1 MKALKMYEAGD
12 KMISLIRDNY
22 NILQSLNSFGISLGF
37 GDKTVDETCRANK
50 VDTSTFLAV
59 VNFTINGTN
68 EYDLSKLS
76 ASTLLHYLAAGH
88 RYYLDYQLPFVRR
101 ELADAINDNFDFD
114 DSGRNNDNVGELIL
128 QLYDQYSREIHK
140 HMNYEEKTLFPYI
153 EKLLQGEASTTYNID
168 TFAKHHT
175 EADKSLKELK
185 SLIIKYLPTDAA
197 NSNRLTSALYFIYNN
212 EDWLANHQEVEDKIF
227 VPLIRKIEND
237 LKSARISNAIS
248 VFANAD
254 PETSNETISD
264 REKEVIVAVVQG
276 MSNKEIADHLCISV
290 NTAITHRKNIARKL
304 QIHSPAGLTIYAI
317 VNGLVDI
324 DALKK

>member
-1 MKALKMYEAGD
+1 MKAMKIYEAGD

-50 VDTSTFLAV
+50 VDTATFLAV
-59 VNFTINGTN
+59 VNLTINGTSD
-68 EYDLSKLS
+68 YDLEKLS
-76 ASTLLHYLAAGH
+76 APTLLHYLTAGH

-101 ELADAINDNFDFD
+101 ELEDAVG
-114 DSGRNNDNVGELIL
+114 DSSDLSHNHNDNVDRLIL
-128 QLYDQYSREIHK
+128 ELYDQYSREIHK

-153 EKLLQGEASTTYNID
+153 EKLLHGETSTTYSID

-185 SLIIKYLPTDAA
+185 NLILKYLPNDIT

-237 LKSARISNAIS
+237 LKSERINSVIS
-248 VFANAD
+248 AFANAD
-254 PETSNETISD
+254 VETSSEVISD
-264 REKEVIVAVVQG
+264 REKEVIIAVVQG

>member
-1 MKALKMYEAGD
+1 MYEAGD
-12 KMISLIRDNY
+12 KMIGLIRDNY

-37 GDKTVDETCRANK
+37 GDKTVEETCRANK
-50 VDTSTFLAV
+50 VDTTTFLAV
-59 VNFTINGTN
+59 VNLVINGTN
-68 EYDLSKLS
+68 EYDLDQLS
-76 ASTLLHYLAAGH
+76 APTLLHYLSAGH

-101 ELADAINDNFDFD
+101 ELEDAVG
-114 DSGRNNDNVGELIL
+114 DSSDLSHNHNDNVDRLIL

-153 EKLLQGEASTTYNID
+153 EKLLQGETSTTYNID

-185 SLIIKYLPTDAA
+185 NLIIKYLPNDIT

-212 EDWLANHQEVEDKIF
+212 EDWLANHQEVEDKLF

-237 LKSARISNAIS
+237 LKSERINNAIS
-248 VFANAD
+248 AFANAD
-254 PETSNETISD
+254 VESTSETISE

-324 DALKK
+324 DGLKK

>member
-1 MKALKMYEAGD
+1 MKALKIYEAGD

-37 GDKTVDETCRANK
+37 GDKTVDETCRANN
-50 VDTSTFLAV
+50 VDTTTFLAV
-59 VNFTINGTN
+59 VNLTINGTSD
-68 EYDLSKLS
+68 YDIDKLS
-76 ASTLLHYLAAGH
+76 APTLLHYLTAGH

-101 ELADAINDNFDFD
+101 ELEAAVG
-114 DSGRNNDNVGELIL
+114 DSSDLSHNHNDNVDRLIL
-128 QLYDQYSREIHK
+128 ELYDQYSREIRK

-153 EKLLQGEASTTYNID
+153 EKLLNGETSTTYSID

-185 SLIIKYLPTDAA
+185 NLILKYLPHDIT

-212 EDWLANHQEVEDKIF
+212 EDWLANHQEVEEKIF

-237 LKSARISNAIS
+237 LKSARINSAIS
-248 VFANAD
+248 AFANAD
-254 PETSNETISD
+254 VETSVETISE

-317 VNGLVDI
+317 VNGLVNI

>member
-12 KMISLIRDNY
+12 KMINLIRDNY

-37 GDKTVDETCRANK
+37 GDKTVEETCRANN
-50 VDTSTFLAV
+50 VDTTTFLAV
-59 VNFTINGTN
+59 VNLTINGTN
-68 EYDLSKLS
+68 EYDLDNLS

-101 ELADAINDNFDFD
+101 ELEAAVG
-114 DSGRNNDNVGELIL
+114 DSYDLSHNHNDNVDRLIL
-128 QLYDQYSREIHK
+128 ELYDQYSREIRK

-153 EKLLQGEASTTYNID
+153 EKLLHGETSTTYSID

-175 EADKSLKELK
+175 EADNSLKELK
-185 SLIIKYLPTDAA
+185 NLILKYLPHDIT

-212 EDWLANHQEVEDKIF
+212 EDWLANHQNVEDKIF
-227 VPLIRKIEND
+227 VPLIRKIEKELKTGRIND
-237 LKSARISNAIS
+237 AIS
-248 VFANAD
+248 AFAGTDDTN
-254 PETSNETISD
+254 TGETISE

-276 MSNKEIADHLCISV
+276 MSNKEIADYLCISV

-324 DALKK
+324 NALKK

>member
-1 MKALKMYEAGD
+1 MKAMKMYEAGD

-50 VDTSTFLAV
+50 VDTATFLAV
-59 VNFTINGTN
+59 VNLTINGTSD
-68 EYDLSKLS
+68 YDLDNLS
-76 ASTLLHYLAAGH
+76 AHTLLHYLTAGH

-101 ELADAINDNFDFD
+101 ELEDAVG
-114 DSGRNNDNVGELIL
+114 DSTDLSHNHNDNVDRLIL
-128 QLYDQYSREIHK
+128 ELYDQYSREIHK

-153 EKLLQGEASTTYNID
+153 EKLLQGEASTTYSID

-185 SLIIKYLPTDAA
+185 NLILKYLPNDIT

-237 LKSARISNAIS
+237 LKSERINSVIS
-248 VFANAD
+248 AFANAD
-254 PETSNETISD
+254 VETSSEVISD
-264 REKEVIVAVVQG
+264 REKEVIIAVVQG

-324 DALKK
+324 DGLKK

>member
-37 GDKTVDETCRANK
+37 GDKTVDETCRANN
-50 VDTSTFLAV
+50 VDTTTFLAV
-59 VNFTINGTN
+59 VNFTINGTH
-68 EYDLSKLS
+68 EYDLGKLS
-76 ASTLLHYLAAGH
+76 ASTLLRYLAAGH
-88 RYYLDYQLPFVRR
+88 HYYLDYQLPFVRR
-101 ELADAINDNFDFD
+101 ELALAINE
-114 DSGRNNDNVGELIL
+114 NDNVGKLIL

-168 TFAKHHT
+168 TFAKHHA

-185 SLIIKYLPTDAA
+185 SLIIKYFPTDAST
-197 NSNRLTSALYFIYNN
+197 SNGLTSALYFIYNN
-212 EDWLANHQEVEDKIF
+212 EDWLFNHQEVEDKIF

-237 LKSARISNAIS
+237 IKSERLTNAIS

-254 PETSNETISD
+254 PEANTNETISE
-264 REKEVIVAVVQG
+264 REKDVIIAVVQG
-276 MSNKEIADHLCISV
+276 MSNKEIAEHLCISV

>member
-37 GDKTVDETCRANK
+37 GDKTVDETCRVNN
-50 VDTSTFLAV
+50 VDTTTFLAV
-59 VNFTINGTN
+59 VNLTINGTSD
-68 EYDLSKLS
+68 YDIDKLS
-76 ASTLLHYLAAGH
+76 ASTLLHYLTSGH

-101 ELADAINDNFDFD
+101 ELEAAVG
-114 DSGRNNDNVGELIL
+114 DSSDLSHNHNDNVDRLIL
-128 QLYDQYSREIHK
+128 ELYDQYSREIRK

-153 EKLLQGEASTTYNID
+153 EKLLNGETSTTYSID

-175 EADKSLKELK
+175 EAGKSLKELK
-185 SLIIKYLPTDAA
+185 NLILKYLPHDIT

-237 LKSARISNAIS
+237 LKSARINSAIS
-248 VFANAD
+248 AFANAD
-254 PETSNETISD
+254 VETSVETISE

-324 DALKK
+324 DAIKK

>member
-168 TFAKHHT
+168 TFA
-175 EADKSLKELK
+175 
-185 SLIIKYLPTDAA
+185 
-197 NSNRLTSALYFIYNN
+197 
-212 EDWLANHQEVEDKIF
+212 
-227 VPLIRKIEND
+227 
-237 LKSARISNAIS
+237 
-248 VFANAD
+248 
-254 PETSNETISD
+254 
-264 REKEVIVAVVQG
+264 
-276 MSNKEIADHLCISV
+276 
-290 NTAITHRKNIARKL
+290 
-304 QIHSPAGLTIYAI
+304 
-317 VNGLVDI
+317 
-324 DALKK
+324 